1 MRLKKPI
8 FWDRKL
14 GLMAI
19 LLYPFTLI
27 FIFLN
32 FFRKELTKSKKFEIP
47 IICVGNIYIGGT
59 GKTPVSI
66 HLANELSKL
75 KKKPIILRKY
85 YSNHNDEYNL
95 IRNNFKNLAIFEDRF
110 KFLKRVNKSD
120 FDTVILDDGF
130 QDIRIQK
137 NINIICFNQ
146 NQLIGNG
153 LTLPSGPLRDNLS
166 SLKNADII
174 IINGRKD
181 KNVEEKLIKINKN
194 LEIFYSFYKPINLD
208 QFRNANLMAIAGI
221 GNPEN
226 FFQLLKENNLKI
238 EKKIALPDHYN
249 FSKIEIEKL
258 INEAESR
265 RCKIIMTEKDFYKI
279 NHFNLQ
285 KINYLN
291 VSLEIEKKE
300 IFYEKICKI
309 YDKNI

>member
-1 MRLKKPI
+1 M
-8 FWDRKL
+8 
-14 GLMAI
+14 
-19 LLYPFTLI
+19 
-27 FIFLN
+27 
-32 FFRKELTKSKKFEIP
+32 
-47 IICVGNIYIGGT
+47 
-59 GKTPVSI
+59 
-66 HLANELSKL
+66 ANELS

-95 IRNNFKNLAIFEDRF
+95 IRNNFKNLAICEDRF

-130 QDIRIQK
+130 QDIRIK
-137 NINIICFNQ
+137 KDINIICFNQ

-153 LTLPSGPLRDNLS
+153 LTLLSGPLRDNLS

-181 KNVEEKLIKINKN
+181 KNFEEKLIKINKN

-238 EKKIALPDHYN
+238 EKKLHCLIIII
-249 FSKIEIEKL
+249 FQKL
-258 INEAESR
+258 R
-265 RCKIIMTEKDFYKI
+265 
-279 NHFNLQ
+279 
-285 KINYLN
+285 
-291 VSLEIEKKE
+291 
-300 IFYEKICKI
+300 
-309 YDKNI
+309 